1 MAIQSVDNLISAI
14 SAGQTARYDWNKI
27 TGASAYTAGRWYDTS
42 LLAGLPIANAWAGT
56 ALNWRTCDE
65 ATGNGTQI
73 FGIPHG
79 GNVSTNI
86 KHLLNMNAWSTAATG
101 VPGANQGRLG
111 FFSDIYF
118 DPQRNAW
125 WGLSDRGPGGGLID
139 YATRVQRF
147 TLDID
152 PATGAIARFQVAQT
166 VLFTDAQ
173 GQALYSNATI
183 YVNEK
188 EAAYWLNAEQ
198 TAKAPKEVQGMFL
211 MQQKAVAPYQAN
223 RRFKTFKAGD
233 ELFSGVKTIAAYGH
247 TPGHTIYQFN
257 SEGQTAI
264 FWGDLVHSY
273 QMQLNNP
280 KIAFE
285 YDYDQKQA
293 VSTRE
298 QVLAQAAKNQWLVG
312 GSHIPF
318 PGLGYVRPASTGY
331 DWTTVKYQS
340 VLK

>member
-1 MAIQSVDNLISAI
+1 MKRTTIALMISAI
-14 SAGQTARYDWNKI
+14 ALSNSNHVWAKST
-27 TGASAYTAGRWYDTS
+27 DTS
-42 LLAGLPIANAWAGT
+42 IIETQAIAQQAPGFFRFNLGKMRIT
-56 ALNWRTCDE
+56 ALYDGLATLPASFFKGISSTDVESNWKSTHDYTPNGIE
-65 ATGNGTQI
+65 DSVNAYLIDTGNNLIMVDAGGSKCFPNMGELKDNLRQTGYAPNDVDAI
-73 FGIPHG
+73 VITHFHPDHSCGI
-79 GNVSTNI
+79 S
-86 KHLLNMNAWSTAATG
+86 
-101 VPGANQGRLG
+101 
-111 FFSDIYF
+111 
-118 DPQRNAW
+118 
-125 WGLSDRGPGGGLID
+125 
-139 YATRVQRF
+139 
-147 TLDID
+147 
-152 PATGAIARFQVAQT
+152 
-166 VLFTDAQ
+166 DAQ

-233 ELFSGVKTIAAYGH
+233 ELFSGVKAIAAYGH

-298 QVLAQAAKNQWLVG
+298 QVLAQAAKNLWLVG

-318 PGLGYVRPASTGY
+318 PGLGHVRPASRGY
-331 DWTTVKYQS
+331 DWTAVKYQS